1 MYQLT
6 LIPVGWLLANEVAAF
21 KRHPSFLNTQWK
33 LFYIKKQV
41 GILTF
46 SWKTLVTV
54 HLLA

>member
-6 LIPVGWLLANEVAAF
+6 LIPEGCLLANEVAAF

-41 GILTF
+41 GMLTF
-46 SWKTLVTV
+46 SWKTLVDV